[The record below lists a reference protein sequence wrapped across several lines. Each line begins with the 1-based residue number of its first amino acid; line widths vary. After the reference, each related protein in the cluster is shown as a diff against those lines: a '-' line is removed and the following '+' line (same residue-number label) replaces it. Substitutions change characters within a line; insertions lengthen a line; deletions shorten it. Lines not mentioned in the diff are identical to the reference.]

1 MILTL
6 LICFLVADFITG
18 LGHWIEDTYAVKT
31 WPWPLLDGVVL
42 PNIEHHK
49 NPTFIGTMSTLISR
63 NWHLVVPA
71 VIVSLV
77 FLYFGIWQVAVVLV
91 LASLGNE
98 VHAWNHRRTNNFAI
112 AFLQDA
118 GIIQTPQQHA
128 KHHKQPYDKYYCTL
142 GNITNAV
149 LEQIRFWKGLEYLL
163 SKIGIHPKRMTESR
177 DWV

>member
-1 MILTL
+1 MMFSLFV
-6 LICFLVADFITG
+6 CFLIADFITG
-18 LGHWIEDTYAVKT
+18 LGHWVEDTYGVKT

-49 NPTFIGTMSTLISR
+49 NPTFIGTMSTIVSR
-63 NWHLVVPA
+63 NWHVVVPA
-71 VIVSLV
+71 VVVSLV

-118 GIIQTPQQHA
+118 CIIQTPQQHA
-128 KHHKQPYDKYYCTL
+128 KHHKKPYDKYYCTL

-149 LEQIRFWKGLEYLL
+149 LELVGFWKGLEYLL
-163 SKIGIHPKRMTESR
+163 SKVGIHPKRMTEGR